1 MTDGIDEKFKGL
13 DTSLLIGEPLRAAA
27 AAQMMLS
34 EAMVDFV
41 NEVCV
46 NDTDDKKVENVE
58 SKKNED

>member
-1 MTDGIDEKFKGL
+1 MTDGIDENFKDL

>member
-34 EAMVDFV
+34 EATVDFV

-46 NDTDDKKVENVE
+46 NDTSDKKVENVE

>member
-27 AAQMMLS
+27 AAQMILS
-34 EAMVDFV
+34 EATVDFV
-41 NEVCV
+41 NEACV
-46 NDTDDKKVENVE
+46 NDTGDKKVENVE

>member
-1 MTDGIDEKFKGL
+1 MTDCIDEKSKGL

-27 AAQMMLS
+27 AAQMMLT
-34 EAMVDFV
+34 EATVDFV

-46 NDTDDKKVENVE
+46 NDTGDKKVENVE